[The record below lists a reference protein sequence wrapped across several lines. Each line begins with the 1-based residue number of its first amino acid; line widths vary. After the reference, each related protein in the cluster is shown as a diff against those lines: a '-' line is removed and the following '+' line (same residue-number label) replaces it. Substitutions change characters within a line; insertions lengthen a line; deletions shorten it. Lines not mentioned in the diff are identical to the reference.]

1 VSRSLSDDAR
11 HGEHD
16 GAEPTYVG
24 AYWGARAESVGSCA
38 ERLAR
43 FLSLLGRA
51 DAALGQWY
59 LKGPNRNAARRPV
72 AGSERALVDLLSRG
86 RNHRDVGGELIEELG
101 FSASMWNG
109 GTPAVALSAT
119 IGAFPRSAGILNH
132 CLLELPAP
140 VDHSGALYADEVA
153 MAVFRAFVTCW
164 RPSWATWTTNRL
176 RTDQH
181 AAPGTPIIGWRTYLA
196 GTVPGNGSAPGGVS
210 TCPVADGTLVTLGA
224 RIEDV
229 SSERV
234 SDARR
239 WLALP

>member
-1 VSRSLSDDAR
+1 M
-11 HGEHD
+11 
-16 GAEPTYVG
+16 
-24 AYWGARAESVGSCA
+24 
-38 ERLAR
+38 
-43 FLSLLGRA
+43 
-51 DAALGQWY
+51 
-59 LKGPNRNAARRPV
+59 
-72 AGSERALVDLLSRG
+72 DLLSRG

-119 IGAFPRSAGILNH
+119 VGAAPQSAGILNH

-153 MAVFRAFVTCW
+153 MAVFRAIVTCW

-176 RTDQH
+176 CTDQH

-210 TCPVADGTLVTLGA
+210 TCPVADGTLVTLGE